1 MTIMPWTG
9 PGPNPE
15 QPWGLM
21 GPRRRQGLFGASV
34 QQPAMTAVEHPQ
46 KPGFDWRKLVGVLG
60 DSLAIAG
67 GGQAQYVPNLIDQRQ
82 RQQAQAYAE
91 QQYQRRRQDEWAD
104 WQRQEQWKRD
114 NPAPVNNDTINDF
127 NWYKSL
133 SPDDQRVYDAMHP
146 IVVDVTDES
155 GRVTKQLVPRSQ
167 LIGGGG
173 NRPAIGAVVADPR
186 KAGGQ
191 PVAPAGNFPR

>member
-15 QPWGLM
+15 QPWGQGLM
-21 GPRRRQGLFGASV
+21 GPRRRQGLFGATV
-34 QQPAMTAVEHPQ
+34 QQPAMTAVEQPQ
-46 KPGFDWRKLVGVLG
+46 KPGFDWRKLVGVIG
-60 DSLAIAG
+60 DGLAIAG
-67 GGQAQYVPNLIDQRQ
+67 GGQAQYVPSLIDQRQ

-91 QQYQRRRQDEWAD
+91 QQYQRRRQDEWTD

-133 SPDDQRVYDAMHP
+133 SEEDKAIYRQMKPEYRQGPDGRFYRIDIAPDA
-146 IVVDVTDES
+146 
-155 GRVTKQLVPRSQ
+155 G
-167 LIGGGG
+167 
-173 NRPAIGAVVADPR
+173 RPAIGAVVPDPR
-186 KAGGQ
+186 KQGG
-191 PVAPAGNFPR
+191 PSATPTGTFPR